1 MQASTL
7 KIETLMRDQ
16 AKVSITTH
24 PFPTCDKCEVV
35 HGSKRIPRRRKFFFQ
50 KVAEYVL
57 TEKDQ
62 TSRKDEV
69 PTYGNLVANKEGEK
83 EVLTPPEVGVPF
95 PQRLKDK
102 SKDGQFGRFVEMLK
116 RVHLNIPFIEAIAQ
130 TP

>member
-1 MQASTL
+1 MMT
-7 KIETLMRDQ
+7 R
-16 AKVSITTH
+16 
-24 PFPTCDKCEVV
+24 
-35 HGSKRIPRRRKFFFQ
+35 SKRIPRRRKFFFQ